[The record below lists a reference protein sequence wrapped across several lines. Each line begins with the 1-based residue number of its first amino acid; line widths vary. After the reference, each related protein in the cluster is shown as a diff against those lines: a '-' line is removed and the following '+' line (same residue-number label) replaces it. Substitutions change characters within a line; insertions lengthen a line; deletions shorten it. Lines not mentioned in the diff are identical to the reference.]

1 MHTFLAVEPCDY
13 EIRGLYRFA
22 TLKDTGLAE
31 ALADVWPDQPR
42 LLMVAADPADAT
54 TTENL
59 ALDLASALTKAG
71 REVGEVRVLE
81 QDTAEHAAPLLA
93 GAHVIVLA
101 DGDDEKRA
109 AFYADINLADCLAA
123 VDENVVLIA
132 LDAAALTAAG
142 LAVPADRTFG

>member
-31 ALADVWPDQPR
+31 ALWPDQPR

-71 REVGEVRVLE
+71 RGVGEVRVLE

-93 GAHVIVLA
+93 GAQVVVLA
-101 DGDDEKRA
+101 DGDAEKRA
-109 AFYADINLADCLAA
+109 AFYADINLADCLATA
-123 VDENVVLIA
+123 DGNVVLIG
-132 LDAAALTAAG
+132 LDGAALEAAG
-142 LAVPADRTFG
+142 VAVPVDRAFN

>member
-1 MHTFLAVEPCDY
+1 MHAFLAVEPCDY

-71 REVGEVRVLE
+71 RGVGEVRVLE

-93 GAHVIVLA
+93 GAQVVVLA
-101 DGDDEKRA
+101 DDEKRA
-109 AFYADINLADCLAA
+109 AFYADINLADCLATA
-123 VDENVVLIA
+123 DGNVVLIG
-132 LDAAALTAAG
+132 LDGAALEAAG
-142 LAVPADRTFG
+142 VAVPADRAFN

>member
-42 LLMVAADPADAT
+42 LLMVAADPADDTA
-54 TTENL
+54 TENL

-81 QDTAEHAAPLLA
+81 QDTAEHAAPLVA

-109 AFYADINLADCLAA
+109 AFYADIDLPACLASTA
-123 VDENVVLIA
+123 DDVVLIA
-132 LDAAALTAAG
+132 LDPAALLSAG
-142 LAVPADRTFG
+142 LAVSERTFA

>member
-42 LLMVAADPADAT
+42 LLMVAADPADVT

-71 REVGEVRVLE
+71 RGVGEVRVLE

-93 GAHVIVLA
+93 GAQVVVLA
-101 DGDDEKRA
+101 DGDAEKRA
-109 AFYADINLADCLAA
+109 AFYADINLADCLATA
-123 VDENVVLIA
+123 DGNVVLIG
-132 LDAAALTAAG
+132 LDGAALEAAG
-142 LAVPADRTFG
+142 VAVPVDRAFN

>member
-71 REVGEVRVLE
+71 REACWSRTPPSMPPRFSPAPRWWCSP
-81 QDTAEHAAPLLA
+81 TATTRSAPLST
-93 GAHVIVLA
+93 
-101 DGDDEKRA
+101 
-109 AFYADINLADCLAA
+109 
-123 VDENVVLIA
+123 
-132 LDAAALTAAG
+132 LT
-142 LAVPADRTFG
+142 LTWPTVWQLPTRTSCSSP